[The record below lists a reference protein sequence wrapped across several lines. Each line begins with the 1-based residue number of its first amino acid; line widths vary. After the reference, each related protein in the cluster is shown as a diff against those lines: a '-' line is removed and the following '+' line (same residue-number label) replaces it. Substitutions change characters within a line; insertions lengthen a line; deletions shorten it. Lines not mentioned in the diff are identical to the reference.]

1 MRPMNGIRYR
11 NMVSGDLSAVMAVQT
26 EAYGDGFIEGVEVIA
41 ARLEAAPETAWV
53 AEDGYGVCA
62 YLVGYPSMEGR
73 MTSLGGLF
81 RVAPVADCLYLHDLA
96 VSPRAAGRRV
106 GPSLVRKALAFAQDA
121 RLKSST
127 LVSVQASRAFWLRQ
141 GFCVAMP
148 GAEESA
154 KLDSYPGD
162 AVYMARRL
170 GP

>member
-1 MRPMNGIRYR
+1 MRPMSGIRYR
-11 NMVSGDLSAVMAVQT
+11 NMVSGDLAAVMAVQT
-26 EAYGDGFIEGVEVIA
+26 EAYGDGFIEDVGVIA
-41 ARLEAAPETAWV
+41 ARLEASPETAWV
-53 AEDGYGVCA
+53 AEDGHGVCA
-62 YLVGYPSMEGR
+62 YLVGYPSLEGR

-81 RVAPVADCLYLHDLA
+81 RVAPVPDCLYLHDLA

-106 GPSLVRKALAFAQDA
+106 GPSLVKKALAFAQDA

-148 GAEESA
+148 VAEESA

-162 AVYMARRL
+162 AVYMAKRL